1 MIQNLAF
8 KIIVGVLVLFVC
20 SLLGY
25 LKYENGQLRA
35 DLAHSEK
42 MQKEL
47 LWLCGANADTQKRVS
62 EALILSK
69 EPASIESFKG
79 VVDILFDSKIIK
91 K

>member
-1 MIQNLAF
+1 MQNLII
-8 KIIVGVLVLFVC
+8 KIIIGAMVLGIC

-25 LKYENGQLRA
+25 LKYENGQLREN
-35 DLAHSEK
+35 LAHSEK
-42 MQKEL
+42 MQREL

-79 VVDILFDSKIIK
+79 VVDILFDSKINK
-91 K
+91 N

>member
-1 MIQNLAF
+1 MIQNLAV

-25 LKYENGQLRA
+25 LKYENSQLREN
-35 DLAHSEK
+35 LAYSEK

-47 LWLCGANADTQKRVS
+47 LWLCGANADTQKRVTD
-62 EALILSK
+62 ALILSK
-69 EPASIESFKG
+69 EPASIESFKS
-79 VVDILFDSKIIK
+79 VVDILFDDKINK